1 MVGVLVEVTDIDKDN
16 LKSGVEKDKEKQGD
30 DLDYSSVKM
39 LLLIRSGLE
48 ENPGPPSVNTP
59 FVDNKDLEDWEMS
72 EIEGEEMLVLQNKRT
87 KCAVCG
93 IGELRP
99 IIEEKGRQKMII
111 YTRNGMKQVTHQ
123 VMRCNNRNP
132 ECRAFHGFGFY
143 QAQKHRIYENDA
155 LKNDILV
162 TSAQTGFEISYL
174 VEIAAATEINAD
186 SFEGLSKVY
195 NRLHNNKLPSS
206 TADRRIDLCRKRLTD
221 AYFLFIFLELSQRY
235 ELPNHQVLENSNL
248 DQTIM
253 KHVQHLHKIFRNKWA
268 KHQCDQKG
276 CGWCITIDGG
286 LK

>member
-1 MVGVLVEVTDIDKDN
+1 MEVTDIDN

-72 EIEGEEMLVLQNKRT
+72 EIEEEEMLVLQNKRT

-99 IIEEKGRQKMII
+99 KIEEKGRQKMII
-111 YTRNGMKQVTHQ
+111 YTRNGMKKVTHQ

-143 QAQKHRIYENDA
+143 QAQKHRIYE
-155 LKNDILV
+155 

-206 TADRRIDLCRKRLTD
+206 TADRRIDLCRKRQT
-221 AYFLFIFLELSQRY
+221 
-235 ELPNHQVLENSNL
+235 PN
-248 DQTIM
+248 DM
-253 KHVQHLHKIFRNKWA
+253 KRQM
-268 KHQCDQKG
+268 
-276 CGWCITIDGG
+276 T
-286 LK
+286 

>member
-1 MVGVLVEVTDIDKDN
+1 MVGVLVEVTDIDN

-111 YTRNGMKQVTHQ
+111 YTRNGMKKVTHQ

-174 VEIAAATEINAD
+174 VT
-186 SFEGLSKVY
+186 
-195 NRLHNNKLPSS
+195 LHPLMQ
-206 TADRRIDLCRKRLTD
+206 AL
-221 AYFLFIFLELSQRY
+221 
-235 ELPNHQVLENSNL
+235 
-248 DQTIM
+248 
-253 KHVQHLHKIFRNKWA
+253 
-268 KHQCDQKG
+268 
-276 CGWCITIDGG
+276 
-286 LK
+286 